1 MCPAAGKQAW
11 SAVGLSEGGRRG
23 RKLGMIRTSKEDR
36 EGFIQALRQIKLR
49 VIRVL
54 NNTKPRSVGD
64 GHLVA
69 LPQVPIIKVWYGDNQ
84 VFGHNGIPQ
93 TWVNI
98 LGNASARSGIAR
110 IVYSLN
116 GGPKQQLWIGKSRTR
131 LVDPGDFNAEI
142 AYSSLLPGANEVC
155 LTATARDGHT
165 SQRTVTLNYV
175 ADKTCPFSY
184 CIDWS
189 KVSNIQDVVQ
199 VIDGHWALRDGGVRT
214 VQIGY
219 DRLFGFG
226 EANTWTNLL
235 GMVEITIHA
244 VDPTGFAVGPIVGW
258 TGHTAEDN
266 GLVWLDQPRTGHP
279 FPADFV
285 YTEHGLIIGSTPP
298 RLRNP
303 RWLRKTS
310 KSVWAKSTFSSSTY
324 SQIHGAEVT
333 SASKSGRSPGSN
345 RSDGSYRPMA
355 YSAAALF

>member
-1 MCPAAGKQAW
+1 
-11 SAVGLSEGGRRG
+11 
-23 RKLGMIRTSKEDR
+23 MIRTSKEDR

-142 AYSSLLPGANEVC
+142 AYSSPLLGANEVC

-266 GLVWLDQPRTGHP
+266 GG
-279 FPADFV
+279 PATPQRIMAWSGWTNRV
-285 YTEHGLIIGSTPP
+285 RAILSRQTSSIPNTVSLSVPTPP

-355 YSAAALF
+355 YSAAAPF